1 MSSKDQQAGERT
13 GILEGVRTFVENI
26 GAHIT
31 LRLRLAGLEGREAGK
46 HLIKLLVL
54 VVAMV
59 VLLALGWVLL
69 CLAIAFLIAGFCD
82 DPHVWVWIVG
92 GMAVFHLL
100 GVAGIAFILKD
111 KIATPL
117 FPQTLDEFKKDQE
130 WLEKNKRTDRN

>member
-1 MSSKDQQAGERT
+1 MSKDPQTAERT
-13 GILEGVRTFVENI
+13 GVVEGVRAFVENI
-26 GAHIT
+26 AAHLT
-31 LRLRLAGLEGREAGK
+31 LRVRLFGLEGREAGK

-59 VLLALGWVLL
+59 VLLALGWILL
-69 CLAIAFLIAGFCD
+69 CLGVAFLIAALFD
-82 DPHVWVWIVG
+82 TPHIWAWIVA

-100 GVAGIAFILKD
+100 GVAGIAFLLKE

-130 WLEKNKRTDRN
+130 WLEKHKRTNRS